1 MEIVM
6 DTMKMR
12 MWDDYHLHLRR
23 KFILAD
29 VLPFTTSVFK
39 RAVIMGNTSPPI
51 KTARDVII
59 YRQEIKSLTNS
70 DFEPIMSIMLTNGT
84 TPETIE
90 DAHDAGAKVLK
101 LIPGGAST
109 NSDEGVSL
117 SKLQEYYPVLE
128 KVQSLGM
135 VFSAHF
141 ELTNDPVTGEE
152 IPEIHREARAIP
164 FLLQLVEYFPDLR
177 IVVEHASCREM
188 IQVVKDL
195 PKNVAAT
202 LTAHHATMTWFDC
215 SVVNNKVIN
224 PLNYCK
230 PIFKTEQDR
239 IAVAE
244 AMTSGNP
251 KFFLGSDSAPH
262 LMTAKFPGQ
271 GQRPAAGLFTAPVL
285 APLLCHIFEWH
296 RCLNKL
302 EDFTSRFGAEFYGL
316 PLNEGEIIVVKEPWV
331 VPREY
336 KGLPIFMGG
345 QEFKWQ
351 IVQ

>member
-1 MEIVM
+1 ME
-6 DTMKMR
+6 TMTMR
-12 MWDDYHLHLRR
+12 RWDDFHLHLRR
-23 KFILAD
+23 DFMLAN

-39 RAVIMGNTSPPI
+39 RAVVMGNTSPLI
-51 KTARDVII
+51 RTARDVIV
-59 YRQEIKSLTNS
+59 YRREIRSLTNT

-90 DAHDAGAKVLK
+90 DAHEAGAKVLK

-135 VFSAHF
+135 IFSSHF
-141 ELTNDPVTGEE
+141 ELTNDPATGEE
-152 IPEIHREARAIP
+152 IPEIYREARAIP
-164 FLLQLVEYFPDLR
+164 FLLQLAETFPDLR

-195 PKNVAAT
+195 PSNVAAT

-215 SVVNNKVIN
+215 SVIKGKVID

-230 PIFKTEQDR
+230 PIFKTELDR
-239 IAVAE
+239 IEVAE
-244 AMTSGNP
+244 AMTSGNS
-251 KFFLGSDSAPH
+251 KFFFGSDSAPH
-262 LMTAKFPGQ
+262 LMMAKFSSQ
-271 GQRPAAGLFTAPVL
+271 GKMPAAGLFTAPVV
-285 APLLCHIFEWH
+285 PSVLCRIFEWH
-296 RCLNKL
+296 RCLDKL

-316 PLNEGEIIVVKEPWV
+316 PLNEGTITMVNKPWTA
-331 VPREY
+331 PNEY
-336 KGLPIFMGG
+336 KGIPVFMGG
-345 QEFKWQ
+345 REFNWHPSQ
-351 IVQ
+351 

>member
-1 MEIVM
+1 MVDMI
-6 DTMKMR
+6 KIR
-12 MWDDYHLHLRR
+12 RPDDFHLHLRR
-23 KFILAD
+23 EQMLAA
-29 VLPFTTSVFK
+29 VLPFTTNVFK
-39 RAVIMGNTSPPI
+39 RAVVMGNTSPLI

-59 YRQEIKSLTNS
+59 YRREIKSLTNS

-84 TPETIE
+84 APETIE
-90 DAHDAGAKVLK
+90 DAHEVGAKVLK

-135 VFSAHF
+135 IFSVHF

-164 FLLQLVEYFPDLR
+164 FLLQLVEHFPDLR

-215 SVVNNKVIN
+215 SVVNGKVIG
-224 PLNYCK
+224 PLDYCK
-230 PIFKTEQDR
+230 PIFKTELDR

-262 LMTAKFPGQ
+262 LIEAKRQ
-271 GQRPAAGLFTAPVL
+271 GSDGKIMAGIFTAPVVL
-285 APLLCHIFEWH
+285 SSVFHIFEWH
-296 RCLNKL
+296 RCL
-302 EDFTSRFGAEFYGL
+302 ERVGDFTSRFGAEHYGL
-316 PLNEGEIIVVKEPWV
+316 PLNDGEIIMVKKPWV
-331 VPREY
+331 VPLEHR
-336 KGLPIFMGG
+336 GIPVFMGG
-345 QEFKWQ
+345 REFKWQ
-351 IVQ
+351 LAS